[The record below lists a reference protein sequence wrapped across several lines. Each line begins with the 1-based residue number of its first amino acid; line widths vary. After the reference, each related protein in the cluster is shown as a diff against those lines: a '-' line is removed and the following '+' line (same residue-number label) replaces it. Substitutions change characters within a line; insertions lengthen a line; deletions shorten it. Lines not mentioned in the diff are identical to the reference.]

1 MKSSKTDEH
10 KFGESQVL
18 VLSTQP
24 PTHTLETLAV
34 FLWKSREILLP
45 RSERKRFGNLVF
57 ETWDLGF
64 HLAGWDFLFYS
75 DFNGGICNYPVSN
88 I

>member
-1 MKSSKTDEH
+1 MKSSKTDKH

-24 PTHTLETLAV
+24 PTHTLGTLAV
-34 FLWKSREILLP
+34 FLWKSREMLLP
-45 RSERKRFGNLVF
+45 RSESVLEILYLECGI
-57 ETWDLGF
+57 
-64 HLAGWDFLFYS
+64 WDFILLVGIFFY
-75 DFNGGICNYPVSN
+75 FNLIGGIWNYPVLN

>member
-1 MKSSKTDEH
+1 MEISKTHTH
-10 KFGESQVL
+10 KFGESHFL

-34 FLWKSREILLP
+34 FLWKSREMLFPFSESVLEILYLKCEIWNFILLD
-45 RSERKRFGNLVF
+45 EIL
-57 ETWDLGF
+57 F
-64 HLAGWDFLFYS
+64 HFDF
-75 DFNGGICNYPVSN
+75 DGGICNYPVLN